1 MALDKMTQAA
11 SLAAEVLRHRR
22 ALKAP
27 VAGQNAGAKAPTQAT
42 YLAFPRPACSKLKL
56 GIGLPMAL
64 DKMTQTASL
73 AAEVLR
79 HRRALK
85 APVAGQNVAAKAHT
99 ETHMCRLVDTCFQ
112 KAKARHRPSQ
122 RARQAD
128 SDS

>member
-1 MALDKMTQAA
+1 MLRHKRALKAPVAGQNAGAKARTQATYLAFPRPACSKLKLGIGLPMALDKMTQAA

-64 DKMTQTASL
+64 DKMTQTAS
-73 AAEVLR
+73 
-79 HRRALK
+79 
-85 APVAGQNVAAKAHT
+85 
-99 ETHMCRLVDTCFQ
+99 
-112 KAKARHRPSQ
+112 
-122 RARQAD
+122 
-128 SDS
+128 